1 MGGVQIMVS
10 DSVAR
15 HWRDKMQQREQRP
28 PRSQHRNERQ
38 HNQYNP
44 QASSAPVQAPPTP
57 DMTSEPI
64 PTENPI
70 EAEVPAEKEEVNDEI
85 NTVREPVFKLQE
97 IQDGEPEEE
106 LRKRNEY
113 LTLREDEQASFEKK
127 LQNWVE
133 KEEPELRKQEESLLA
148 MVKEKLHN
156 LENNVELFK
165 N

>member
-57 DMTSEPI
+57 QPSAPEQAPQTPDMTPEPI

-113 LTLREDEQASFEKK
+113 LTLREDEQASFEKNYK
-127 LQNWVE
+127 IGWRRKNQNYVN
-133 KEEPELRKQEESLLA
+133 KRNLYLRW
-148 MVKEKLHN
+148 
-156 LENNVELFK
+156 
-165 N
+165 

>member
-15 HWRDKMQQREQRP
+15 HWRDKMQQR
-28 PRSQHRNERQ
+28 Q

-44 QASSAPVQAPPTP
+44 QASSAPVQAPPSPQPSAPEQAPPTP
-57 DMTSEPI
+57 GMTSEPI